1 VPADRPTVE
10 PNTGFGH
17 ITGCE
22 IVRVEGDAGVLQL
35 LSCAP
40 SCPHGEV
47 YLPRP
52 DQADWLERG

>member
-1 VPADRPTVE
+1 MPANRPSVE

-22 IVRVEGDAGVLQL
+22 IVRVEGDARALEL
-35 LSCAP
+35 LRCAP

-47 YLPRP
+47 CLPRP
-52 DQADWLERG
+52 DQANWFGHG

>member
-1 VPADRPTVE
+1 MPANRPTVE

-17 ITGCE
+17 IIGCE
-22 IVRVEGDAGVLQL
+22 IVRVEGDVGVLEL
-35 LSCAP
+35 LKCAP

-52 DQADWLERG
+52 DQARWFEQR

>member
-1 VPADRPTVE
+1 MPANRPTAV

-22 IVRVEGDAGVLQL
+22 IVRVESDAGALEL
-35 LSCAP
+35 FRCAP
-40 SCPHGEV
+40 SCPHGEI

-52 DQADWLERG
+52 DQPNWLANG

>member
-1 VPADRPTVE
+1 VPADRRPVE

-22 IVRVEGDAGVLQL
+22 IVRVEDEAGALEL
-35 LSCAP
+35 LSPAA

-47 YLPRP
+47 YVSRP
-52 DQADWLERG
+52 DQASWFERD